1 MDLEM
6 DVIVSEVLE
15 QDGSNL
21 GPVQRGLASDGFRGM
36 VLCDQEARVRQFH
49 ELVEDYV
56 MGRR

>member
-1 MDLEM
+1 
-6 DVIVSEVLE
+6 
-15 QDGSNL
+15 
-21 GPVQRGLASDGFRGM
+21 M